1 LTEENLFVSSTLGEI
16 IEGGIPVNIIVL
28 VKQVPDTENVKLDP
42 ETGIM
47 IREGIDVVMN
57 PFDSHGLELA
67 LRIKESRGGKVT
79 VISMGPPNTEEVLR
93 EALAL
98 GADEAILLTD
108 RIFAGSDTWATSFV
122 LSEAIKRLSLDFDL
136 IVCGEKATDGET
148 GQVGPEVGAL
158 LDLPVIT
165 YVSNV
170 IDVSDGEMVLE
181 RSVEDG
187 VERWK
192 VKLPAL
198 ISVMRSVAE
207 PRLPTL
213 AGKKKALKMEIKV
226 LNGKDLGF
234 DPKKVGLPG
243 SPTRVVSVF
252 NTKVSRECVL
262 YEGKELEE
270 GLKKIIEILK
280 PFVEGDGR

>member
-1 LTEENLFVSSTLGEI
+1 M
-16 IEGGIPVNIIVL
+16 NIIVL

-42 ETGIM
+42 ETGTM

-57 PFDSHGLELA
+57 PFDLHGLEIA
-67 LRIKESRGGKVT
+67 LRIKEDKGGKVT

-108 RIFAGSDTWATSFV
+108 KIFAGSDTWATSFV
-122 LSEAIKRLSLDFDL
+122 LSETIKRLSLDFDL
-136 IVCGEKATDGET
+136 IICGEKATDGET
-148 GQVGPEVGAL
+148 GQVGPEVGVL
-158 LDLPVIT
+158 LELPVVT
-165 YVSNV
+165 YVSKI
-170 IDVSDGEMVLE
+170 IDIGKEEIILE

-187 VERWK
+187 IEKWK
-192 VKLPAL
+192 VKTPAL

-213 AGKKKALKMEIKV
+213 AGKKRALKMDIKV
-226 LNGKDLGF
+226 FNGKDLGF
-234 DPKKVGLPG
+234 DPKEVGFLG
-243 SPTRVVSVF
+243 SPTKVVSVF

-262 YEGKELEE
+262 YEGKELEK
-270 GLKKIIEILK
+270 GLEKVVELLK
-280 PFVEGDGR
+280 PFVEGDQK